1 MIATSMRRRWFGWAA
16 LEAILL
22 SACAD
27 PGLLELESYTEEVMA
42 RPPGPLKP
50 IPKIALVD
58 TFLYLPRDR
67 RDPFLMDDR
76 AAEVA
81 QGRNASGI
89 SPDPL
94 RRKEPLEAYSLDSL
108 RMVGSLEQYQTRW
121 ALIITPDGVLHRVR
135 VGNYLGRN
143 NGQIIRIEPGSLL
156 LSEIVPTGPGEWEQ
170 RQASI
175 ALKD

>member
-1 MIATSMRRRWFGWAA
+1 MTAVRAGGGCLGPVLFGP
-16 LEAILL
+16 LL
-22 SACAD
+22 LAACAD
-27 PGLLELESYTEEVMA
+27 PGLLELKSYTEEVMA
-42 RPPGPLKP
+42 RPPGPLEP
-50 IPKIALVD
+50 IPEIKFVD
-58 TFLYLPRDR
+58 IFLYMPLDR
-67 RDPFLMDDR
+67 RDPFLMDER

-81 QGRNASGI
+81 QGRDPNAV
-89 SPDPL
+89 SPDPR

-108 RMVGSLEQYQTRW
+108 RMVGTLEQYQTRW

-143 NGQIIRIEPGSLL
+143 NGQIIRIEPSGLV
-156 LSEIVPTGPGEWEQ
+156 LSEIVPTGPGAWER